1 MFRLR
6 LDPVTKRQFAR
17 FRSIKRGYWSFLLF
31 LFLLL
36 LCVILE
42 LWINQRALVVSHK
55 GEIYFPTY
63 GDMIPGREF
72 DLPYDF
78 ETNYR
83 ELADLKRAN
92 GDGYVLMPVVPWGPF
107 ENDLE
112 ARNNS
117 QGQRIYPPFAPE
129 WGRKHYLGTDSTGRD
144 ILARLFYGFRIAIS
158 FSMLLLFVNYL
169 VGVTL
174 GCLMGWI
181 GGRFDLI
188 LQRIIEILS
197 NIPFLYVVMIVAS
210 IVTPTFT
217 TLALIMAAFGWMG
230 MTWYMRTATYK
241 EKARDYIQAARA
253 LGASDFRVIF
263 RHVIPN
269 SLALIITF
277 IPFSISSGIVSL
289 TSLDFLGYGLPAPT
303 PSWGELL
310 DQGVKNLN
318 AQWIVSSVVV
328 AMVLILIMVT
338 FIGEAIREAFDPKKH
353 TTYE

>member
-1 MFRLR
+1 MFNFR

-17 FRSIKRGYWSFLLF
+17 FRSIKRGYISFLLF
-31 LFLLL
+31 MFLLL
-36 LCVILE
+36 LCSVLE
-42 LWINQRALVVSHK
+42 LWVNQRAIIVQHEGKL
-55 GEIYFPTY
+55 YFPTY

-72 DLPYDF
+72 DLDYDY

-83 ELADLKRAN
+83 ELSQIKEKS
-92 GDGYVLMPVVPWGPF
+92 GEGFVLMPLVPWGPY
-107 ENDLE
+107 ENDLD
-112 ARNNS
+112 ARINADGN
-117 QGQRIYPPFAPE
+117 RIYPPFAPE
-129 WGRKHYLGTDSTGRD
+129 LSRKHYLGTDSTGRD

-158 FSMLLLFVNYL
+158 FSLVLLFVNYL

-174 GCLMGWI
+174 GCLMGWL
-181 GGRFDLI
+181 GGRFDLF
-188 LQRIIEILS
+188 LQRLIEILS

-263 RHVIPN
+263 RHIIPN

-318 AQWIVSSVVV
+318 AQWIVSSVVT
-328 AMVLILIMVT
+328 AMVLILVMVT